1 MERGCVSGG
10 GRSHHHDVLRQDL
23 VRAAGAVG
31 ELRLHRGLHH
41 LELGLGEPL
50 PTHDLAWVAEA
61 VAASGGRGDA
71 SRRGRRMMRQAAVVG
86 GWVGGWVEVR
96 AACCTVSASG
106 SGHRSFH
113 HAKLAS

>member
-1 MERGCVSGG
+1 MVAAERGACWVEVGG
-10 GRSHHHDVLRQDL
+10 GGPRSHHHDVLRQDL

-50 PTHDLAWVAEA
+50 PTHDLVWVAEA

-71 SRRGRRMMRQAAVVG
+71 SRRGSLIRVSVAG
-86 GWVGGWVEVR
+86 G
-96 AACCTVSASG
+96 
-106 SGHRSFH
+106 
-113 HAKLAS
+113 